1 MEQISTMLNKYKIF
15 AMLIGLGL
23 LLGTAGNAVA
33 QMSTEMPGHSSPTG
47 EFRRIE
53 QPLGLK
59 IGVTAGGLA
68 LIGLE
73 LWWFL
78 WSKPKSQQRS
88 PNKEFRNSTLE

>member
-1 MEQISTMLNKYKIF
+1 MKKQSNTRWIYGIIMAVF
-15 AMLIGLGL
+15 
-23 LLGTAGNAVA
+23 LLGAAPVSA
-33 QMSTEMPGHSSPTG
+33 QPQLPEEATKTESH
-47 EFRRIE
+47 FRAIE

-78 WSKPKSQQRS
+78 FSKTQAQKATGAGEHQ
-88 PNKEFRNSTLE
+88 EE